1 MSQVIT
7 NAFEYYWQSS
17 LAAEQ
22 PVVLDEFILADI
34 PNLDITSPIDPDTGL
49 PPESQIVH
57 RQNVDQR
64 GRINNNAVAY
74 TIVMDTTV
82 GDFSFN
88 AMYLRNKQNGVI
100 GMIVYKGRE
109 TKLKTDQTTG
119 QTGNSLVKS
128 MLMGYDQAAEAT
140 LTNVDAGTWQIDYAA
155 RLRGQDEDLRQL
167 ASQLYG
173 HHTFIGDGF
182 KVVQQ
187 AGIHQVTPGV
197 AIVGG
202 LRVELK
208 QPEVIYPGAKP
219 IGVWVDVHRAGSL
232 LSEHQNHFTII
243 TSVADLTDHV
253 DGSGYQHYVAKL
265 GNIALDGAASDNRV
279 KVSSEYDFNYIFD
292 FIKKLQSESG
302 AGLVGGQPVY
312 VTAEKYAGGASAS
325 SAFNDAAITAAI
337 ADAIATSNI
346 VYWPAVYEVQGNI
359 PNLHAVKHDGPG
371 GIKRGTETFR
381 VHPLEWHNNTL
392 YCSPAGSDA
401 NDGLTADKPMGT
413 IQRCMDLIGIWAD
426 SNSIQ
431 HGNWKFKI
439 LPGTF
444 TEGGSYTGFVPVQN
458 PVVFEGSSG
467 GDSLPDVVIDGAASS
482 LTAGMYFI
490 NGPSLI
496 KVDSIASNNFRAN
509 SVASGF
515 VFYGKG
521 ISEAYTYKCAAKNN
535 LWAGVNADSIC
546 RYLLAGGT
554 YDGNTNYNIRVRGGV
569 AISGGV
575 AGPSLR
581 TVLKNN
587 PTATQIRDCSS
598 GHFDYVDFINHPST
612 PTGTAAWVANC
623 SRVTFNACTL
633 TNINVGFSSS
643 EDSTIAI
650 ADDVTFTNVNTK
662 FRLTNNGSIDQTPLY
677 PMGEGLNYDSYRDEY
692 TIGKYAYTGVAP
704 ASSSS
709 AYALYTNRASSVIDY
724 SILTNAPAR
733 QRLIFGYGTSAA
745 TRDKFMLDFNATGN
759 REDHY
764 LDGAVQLR
772 IKAGSVSSG
781 QNNVSS
787 LGEGGVR
794 FTTAYL
800 ETAPIISSDREL
812 KTALLPITNA
822 VLDACGDVR
831 LGIFQWLD
839 AIQQKGEDVA
849 RWHFGLIAQQVRDA
863 FAAYGLDGTRYG
875 LLCYDEWEDEF
886 EPVIE
891 EYQEEVVVVDRDGN
905 EVTEMQTLTRET
917 GEMQLVRAAGNRW
930 GIRAD
935 QFLFLEAAYQRREV
949 SRQKVIN
956 QQIMARLD
964 ILEAV

>member
-1 MSQVIT
+1 MSVSEPGKIIT
-7 NAFEYYWQSS
+7 PWAESGLKNPIPPTANPATGRAGFDQGFSAINMTAKEAGGIPPFGQDFNGIFYEVTNILRYMQAGGQPTFDAALATAIGGYPKGAMVLGSDGVTLWQSKVDS
-17 LAAEQ
+17 NSTD
-22 PVVLDEFILADI
+22 PNTDPSDWGTFDI
-34 PNLDITSPIDPDTGL
+34 GL
-49 PPESQIVH
+49 
-57 RQNVDQR
+57 
-64 GRINNNAVAY
+64 
-74 TIVMDTTV
+74 
-82 GDFSFN
+82 
-88 AMYLRNKQNGVI
+88 K
-100 GMIVYKGRE
+100 
-109 TKLKTDQTTG
+109 
-119 QTGNSLVKS
+119 
-128 MLMGYDQAAEAT
+128 
-140 LTNVDAGTWQIDYAA
+140 
-155 RLRGQDEDLRQL
+155 EDL
-167 ASQLYG
+167 
-173 HHTFIGDGF
+173 
-182 KVVQQ
+182 
-187 AGIHQVTPGV
+187 
-197 AIVGG
+197 
-202 LRVELK
+202 
-208 QPEVIYPGAKP
+208 
-219 IGVWVDVHRAGSL
+219 
-232 LSEHQNHFTII
+232 
-243 TSVADLTDHV
+243 
-253 DGSGYQHYVAKL
+253 
-265 GNIALDGAASDNRV
+265 ALP
-279 KVSSEYDFNYIFD
+279 
-292 FIKKLQSESG
+292 SG
-302 AGLVGGQPVY
+302 AGLVGGLPVF
-312 VTAEKYAGGASAS
+312 VTATKYSGGASTAS
-325 SAFNDAAITAAI
+325 VNNDTAITAAI
-337 ADAIATSNI
+337 ADAIATSNS

-598 GHFDYVDFINHPST
+598 GHFDYVDFINHPTT
-612 PTGTAAWVANC
+612 PTGSAAWVANC
-623 SRVTFNACTL
+623 SRVTFNSCTL
-633 TNINVGFSSS
+633 TNINVGFSST

-662 FRLTNNGSIDQTPLY
+662 FKLTNNSSIDQSALY
-677 PMGEGLNYDSYRDEY
+677 PAGEGLNFDSFRDEY
-692 TIGKYAYTGVAP
+692 TIGRYAYTGTAFP
-704 ASSSS
+704 AGSSS
-709 AYALYTNRASSVIDY
+709 AYAFYTNRASSVIDY
-724 SILTNAPAR
+724 SFLSNAAAR
-733 QRLIFGYGTSAA
+733 QRLIFGYGASAA

-781 QNNVSS
+781 QDNVSS
-787 LGEGGVR
+787 IGEGGVR
-794 FTTAYL
+794 WSVVYAATGTIN
-800 ETAPIISSDREL
+800 TSDARE
-812 KTALLPITNA
+812 KTPPKAIDDA
-822 VLDACGDVR
+822 ILDAADDVEIVLFKW
-831 LGIFQWLD
+831 LG
-839 AIQQKGEDVA
+839 AIATKGEDAA
-849 RWHFGLIAQQVRDA
+849 RWHFGIIAQQLRDA
-863 FAAYGLDGTRYG
+863 FLARGVDGTEYG

-886 EPVIE
+886 EAVIE

-930 GIRAD
+930 GVRPDQCMWLMLSASRRRA
-935 QFLFLEAAYQRREV
+935 QRAEKR
-949 SRQKVIN
+949 
-956 QQIMARLD
+956 MAEITERLD
-964 ILEAV
+964 KAGL

>member
-1 MSQVIT
+1 MSKIELPSVTGSNNLSRINDNFQKIEDALNEEVLYRKGYTGEPNEMQT
-7 NAFEYYWQSS
+7 NLDMNGKEILNVVVGSSPGS
-17 LAAEQ
+17 LATKGYVDQEIAEERSYADQ
-22 PVVLDEFILADI
+22 QLALVDVELDTKYDKSGGPVYGDVQMQGYHI
-34 PNLDITSPIDPDTGL
+34 SGL
-49 PPESQIVH
+49 PNATQPSQPATYAQLLQVE
-57 RQNVDQR
+57 
-64 GRINNNAVAY
+64 AP
-74 TIVMDTTV
+74 
-82 GDFSFN
+82 GDSL
-88 AMYLRNKQNGVI
+88 LRN
-100 GMIVYKGRE
+100 E
-109 TKLKTDQTTG
+109 L
-119 QTGNSLVKS
+119 
-128 MLMGYDQAAEAT
+128 AA
-140 LTNVDAGTWQIDYAA
+140 AG
-155 RLRGQDEDLRQL
+155 
-167 ASQLYG
+167 
-173 HHTFIGDGF
+173 
-182 KVVQQ
+182 
-187 AGIHQVTPGV
+187 
-197 AIVGG
+197 
-202 LRVELK
+202 
-208 QPEVIYPGAKP
+208 
-219 IGVWVDVHRAGSL
+219 
-232 LSEHQNHFTII
+232 
-243 TSVADLTDHV
+243 
-253 DGSGYQHYVAKL
+253 
-265 GNIALDGAASDNRV
+265 
-279 KVSSEYDFNYIFD
+279 
-292 FIKKLQSESG
+292 G
-302 AGLVGGQPVY
+302 AGLVGGLPVF
-312 VTAEKYAGGASAS
+312 VTATKYAGGATTS
-325 SAFNDAAITAAI
+325 STSNDAAITAAI
-337 ADAIATSNI
+337 ADAIATGNS

-359 PNLHAVKHDGPG
+359 PNFHAVKHEGPG
-371 GIKRGTETFR
+371 GIKRGADTFR

-444 TEGGSYTGFVPVQN
+444 TEGGSYTGFVTVQN

-554 YDGNTNYNIRVRGGV
+554 YDGNTNYNIRARGGV
-569 AISGGV
+569 SISGGV
-575 AGPSLR
+575 AGSSLR

-587 PTATQIRDCSS
+587 PTATQIRDCCS
-598 GHFDYVDFINHPST
+598 GHFDYVDFINHPTT
-612 PTGTAAWVANC
+612 PTGSAAWVANC
-623 SRVTFNACTL
+623 SRVTFNSCTL
-633 TNINVGFSSS
+633 TNINVGFSST

-662 FRLTNNGSIDQTPLY
+662 FKLTNNSSIDQSALY
-677 PMGEGLNYDSYRDEY
+677 PAGEGLNFDSFRDEY
-692 TIGKYAYTGVAP
+692 TIGRYAYTGTAFP
-704 ASSSS
+704 AGSSS
-709 AYALYTNRASSVIDY
+709 AYAFYTNRASSVIDY
-724 SILTNAPAR
+724 SFLSNAPAR

-800 ETAPIISSDREL
+800 ETAPVISSDREL
-812 KTALLPITNA
+812 KTTPLTIEDA
-822 VLDACGDVR
+822 VFDAWGDVQF
-831 LGIFQWLD
+831 ITFQWLESV
-839 AIQQKGEDVA
+839 QNKGEELA
-849 RWHFGLIAQQVRDA
+849 RWHFGVIAQQVRDA
-863 FAAYGLDGTRYG
+863 FIARGLDGTRYG
-875 LLCYDEWEDEF
+875 LLCYDEWGDE
-886 EPVIE
+886 IE
-891 EYQEEVVVVDRDGN
+891 EVFGEDG
-905 EVTEMQTLTRET
+905 EPT
-917 GEMQLVRAAGNRW
+917 GEMKLVKAAGNRW

-935 QFLFLEAAYQRREV
+935 QCLFIEAAYQRRRCDRIE
-949 SRQKVIN
+949 
-956 QQIMARLD
+956 ARLAA
-964 ILEAV
+964 LEAN